1 MTRFLREHGEAID
14 CDDHKRAIAMISFGE
29 SAAESTLLERAILS
43 VRRRGAFKG
52 YVFVITDAPAER
64 YEGVFDDNV
73 IVVRSKDDDMK
84 FGYFDYGENTT
95 VAIHLL
101 ACVIQF

>member
-1 MTRFLREHGEAID
+1 
-14 CDDHKRAIAMISFGE
+14 MISFGE

-43 VRRRGAFKG
+43 IRRRGAFDG
-52 YVFVITDAPAER
+52 HVVVITDAPEER

-73 IVVRSKDDDMK
+73 IVLSSKEDDLK
-84 FGYFDYGENTT
+84 FGHFKSGEYATAST
-95 VAIHLL
+95 HLL